1 MFTRGR
7 LPGGGGIWALQREE
21 GFSGWEE
28 GFRAAE
34 AEVAN
39 VPELR
44 IRPELGTR
52 PVRAM
57 AAEEV
62 APAGMGQVWRW
73 VRGIR
78 AKVTGLTGCSL
89 GRSREG
95 IDPEALLP

>member
-1 MFTRGR
+1 MQ
-7 LPGGGGIWALQREE
+7 GGD

-28 GFRAAE
+28 GFRAGE

-44 IRPELGTR
+44 IRPELGSCPR
-52 PVRAM
+52 RAT

-89 GRSREG
+89 GRSSEG